1 MKKIMFFAVALA
13 TVAFVSCSKGGGMK
27 SEGTTSDVD
36 SLAYNL
42 GLAQSGGLKQY
53 MTMQLGVDSLHI
65 EDFIKGMQAAAGD
78 TSAAQNAYNKGLQVG
93 ADVINMAKGLSQQVY
108 GPDST
113 AKAKIGTEKILEG
126 LIAGLRM
133 PSDSTTQKKL
143 EEANNNF
150 NTSLEALHKKLMLE
164 QYGDWKAKNEK
175 FLTDNKGKEGVTTL
189 PNGVQYKVIE
199 AGSGAP
205 GSALS
210 ADSIVTCDYVGK
222 LIDGTEFDSSEKPG
236 REPIQ
241 VNLKQPSVIPGW
253 IEVLKIMPKNAVW
266 EVYIPA
272 DQGYGEREMGEIK
285 PFSTLIF
292 TIKTNPAPRAKETPK
307 ATPVPVKPAK

>member
-1 MKKIMFFAVALA
+1 MFFAVALA
-13 TVAFVSCSKGGGMK
+13 TVAFVSCKNGERTS
-27 SEGTTSDVD
+27 SENTSSDVD

-65 EDFIKGMQAAAGD
+65 EDFIKGMKAAASNSD
-78 TSAAQNAYNKGLQVG
+78 SSQIAYNKGLQVG

-113 AKAKIGTEKILEG
+113 AKATIGTEKILEG
-126 LIAGLRM
+126 LIEGLRM
-133 PSDSTTQKKL
+133 ADGPDKQKLLEDANNSFNTKL
-143 EEANNNF
+143 EE
-150 NTSLEALHKKLMLE
+150 LHKKLMLE
-164 QYGDWKAKNEK
+164 QYGEWKTKNEK
-175 FLTDNKGKEGVTTL
+175 FLDDNKKKEGVTTL
-189 PNGVQYKVIE
+189 PSGVQYKVIE
-199 AGSGAP
+199 AGSG
-205 GSALS
+205 SAMN

-236 REPIQ
+236 RDPIQ

-253 IEVLKIMPKNAVW
+253 VDVLKIMPKNAVW

-285 PFSTLIF
+285 PFSTLVF
-292 TIKTNPAPRAKETPK
+292 TIKTNPAPRPKETPK
-307 ATPVPVKPAK
+307 ATPTPVPVKPAK